1 MDDLFLGLARA
12 GQSNPARSRALID
25 GAGEGGVAFGRAFH
39 HVIVG
44 APPETTADQPQ
55 VLPALLAQ
63 GSPLTGTGV
72 HPAAIRAHGA
82 MIATL
87 SLDLIETTDGS
98 QIPLAGFHADADLVA
113 APSEVDIATS
123 RELDLAG
130 LDGPVTDLPI
140 APVEPDESTQTTELS
155 VLGATPGDPIIQTP
169 IVSAIFTAGPEEAM
183 LPRGIDFK
191 APDTGQGQPLGLP
204 GAGAPVAA
212 PDPVADAMRAIG
224 GSPLHSPAGMGPGSL
239 AESGRTR
246 LPESQRPATLR
257 GGILSAAPSP
267 APSPAAPLAGTR
279 HAQATQTQPTAQVI
293 PGLALPGATGASA
306 PAPATLVPANGAP
319 DNTMANS
326 PLLMSTPVAIAATD
340 AAQPRGAVSGIGQGL
355 APDQS
360 LRPTPR
366 PATATL
372 PNADP
377 ADPLPDAPPD
387 PEPLSTS
394 QPRDT
399 GRLHAVAA
407 PEGPPLRTGSW
418 TPVAPGIPGLSMPSP
433 ADSAT
438 VTALAGAAELAARSP
453 GGPDLGPDLGLAQ
466 GILASG
472 STAPGAA
479 LIAHA
484 PSSMANAA
492 AQQIAAAL
500 SDPARDRGAPL
511 ELALDPPELGR
522 VRLQITE
529 LAGVM
534 TLTIHA
540 ERPETADLMRR
551 HLDLLAQE
559 FAESGLDAP
568 SVRISQE
575 GAGNGGGSSD
585 DREGTPQTNRAVPEA
600 ETAQSIPNHAR
611 NGGLDLRL

>member
-1 MDDLFLGLARA
+1 M
-12 GQSNPARSRALID
+12 
-25 GAGEGGVAFGRAFH
+25 
-39 HVIVG
+39 
-44 APPETTADQPQ
+44 
-55 VLPALLAQ
+55 
-63 GSPLTGTGV
+63 
-72 HPAAIRAHGA
+72 
-82 MIATL
+82 
-87 SLDLIETTDGS
+87 
-98 QIPLAGFHADADLVA
+98 
-113 APSEVDIATS
+113 
-123 RELDLAG
+123 
-130 LDGPVTDLPI
+130 
-140 APVEPDESTQTTELS
+140 
-155 VLGATPGDPIIQTP
+155 
-169 IVSAIFTAGPEEAM
+169 
-183 LPRGIDFK
+183 
-191 APDTGQGQPLGLP
+191 
-204 GAGAPVAA
+204 
-212 PDPVADAMRAIG
+212 
-224 GSPLHSPAGMGPGSL
+224 
-239 AESGRTR
+239 
-246 LPESQRPATLR
+246 
-257 GGILSAAPSP
+257 
-267 APSPAAPLAGTR
+267 
-279 HAQATQTQPTAQVI
+279 
-293 PGLALPGATGASA
+293 
-306 PAPATLVPANGAP
+306 
-319 DNTMANS
+319 
-326 PLLMSTPVAIAATD
+326 
-340 AAQPRGAVSGIGQGL
+340 
-355 APDQS
+355 
-360 LRPTPR
+360 
-366 PATATL
+366 
-372 PNADP
+372 
-377 ADPLPDAPPD
+377 
-387 PEPLSTS
+387 
-394 QPRDT
+394 
-399 GRLHAVAA
+399 
-407 PEGPPLRTGSW
+407 
-418 TPVAPGIPGLSMPSP
+418 APGIPGLSMPSP

>member
-1 MDDLFLGLARA
+1 
-12 GQSNPARSRALID
+12 
-25 GAGEGGVAFGRAFH
+25 
-39 HVIVG
+39 
-44 APPETTADQPQ
+44 
-55 VLPALLAQ
+55 
-63 GSPLTGTGV
+63 
-72 HPAAIRAHGA
+72 
-82 MIATL
+82 
-87 SLDLIETTDGS
+87 
-98 QIPLAGFHADADLVA
+98 
-113 APSEVDIATS
+113 
-123 RELDLAG
+123 
-130 LDGPVTDLPI
+130 
-140 APVEPDESTQTTELS
+140 
-155 VLGATPGDPIIQTP
+155 
-169 IVSAIFTAGPEEAM
+169 
-183 LPRGIDFK
+183 
-191 APDTGQGQPLGLP
+191 
-204 GAGAPVAA
+204 
-212 PDPVADAMRAIG
+212 
-224 GSPLHSPAGMGPGSL
+224 MGPGSL

-472 STAPGAA
+472 STVPGAA